1 MREQREQVTLNRKE
15 QKRLKLLNDLEAR
28 TTTVQ
33 PVLAGQARENIGTPG
48 FVAAPCVPSAGP
60 LPA

>member
-1 MREQREQVTLNRKE
+1 MTLNRKE